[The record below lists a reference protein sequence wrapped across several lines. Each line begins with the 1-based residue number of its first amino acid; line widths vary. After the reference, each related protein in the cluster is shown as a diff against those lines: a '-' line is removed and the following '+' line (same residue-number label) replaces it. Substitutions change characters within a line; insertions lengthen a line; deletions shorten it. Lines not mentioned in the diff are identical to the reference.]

1 MSGICAAISAARQG
15 ITVNLVESSNSL
27 GGRIGEELRLPY
39 DLPGGSNSIFP
50 REHGLLDEIL
60 LSLMKFNTDGS
71 YAGQSRV
78 LASLLIGEPR
88 IQIFTG
94 IRAIETKLSSRSDKL
109 LSCLGLCQNTGERHL
124 FKADYFADC
133 TGTGNL
139 SRLTDAPGE
148 TGRDLGAEP
157 NSSNLNRFHRM
168 VALINIS
175 RTENLIPFVCPEW
188 VKVKW
193 ENNHLSARVEWMES
207 LDQTLEGYHHIE
219 WVCPQSERL
228 PTAEEVAWAAWD
240 YIKNRSPLK
249 KTAKQLS
256 LERISPLV
264 LQQADFRGL
273 GEYTLTGDDV
283 ANAKPHYD
291 SVVFSRAAIDG
302 PTALLCSNRGKIS
315 LAQPFEIPFRALYS
329 KKVRNL
335 FWTGAHAS
343 ATHES
348 APCLGHSPTAAQM
361 GVAVGHSA
369 AHCVLKNRQPRTLSK
384 KGHISSLQKSL
395 QASNHRTGH
404 SLFEDDLDLVKKSQV
419 SASSS
424 WDWKCQ
430 IHNSLKTGPMVNSCL
445 VQMPLSTSKVDQVS
459 VAINISQICTLEARL
474 LQGSSFESNLP
485 GDCLQTC
492 TVEMNPGDD
501 QLVHF
506 PLPSQITNKGWH
518 YLEIHSSEKF
528 SLPVVDFPTV
538 GFEVLYPQR
547 NLESRATNSFNS
559 YSHQLAKPFPFW
571 DGPIIQVQPPQPMYL
586 PENVKNSHIRPS
598 SMPNLWISKPTDFK
612 YPEFLE
618 FSWDKPV
625 ESSRICLNFDASYN
639 LTFPRH
645 PLIHG
650 QDQLPSIIKD
660 YRIYVTDILGKS
672 RLLVEE
678 RNNFLAFREHRFEP
692 TTICGMEVEI
702 LSTGGLDRAQI
713 FRVSAYE

>member
-15 ITVNLVESSNSL
+15 ITVTLVESSNSL

-60 LSLMKFNTDGS
+60 LSLLKFNTDGS

-256 LERISPLV
+256 L
-264 LQQADFRGL
+264 
-273 GEYTLTGDDV
+273 
-283 ANAKPHYD
+283 
-291 SVVFSRAAIDG
+291 
-302 PTALLCSNRGKIS
+302 
-315 LAQPFEIPFRALYS
+315 
-329 KKVRNL
+329 
-335 FWTGAHAS
+335 
-343 ATHES
+343 
-348 APCLGHSPTAAQM
+348 
-361 GVAVGHSA
+361 
-369 AHCVLKNRQPRTLSK
+369 
-384 KGHISSLQKSL
+384 
-395 QASNHRTGH
+395 
-404 SLFEDDLDLVKKSQV
+404 
-419 SASSS
+419 
-424 WDWKCQ
+424 
-430 IHNSLKTGPMVNSCL
+430 
-445 VQMPLSTSKVDQVS
+445 
-459 VAINISQICTLEARL
+459 
-474 LQGSSFESNLP
+474 
-485 GDCLQTC
+485 
-492 TVEMNPGDD
+492 
-501 QLVHF
+501 
-506 PLPSQITNKGWH
+506 
-518 YLEIHSSEKF
+518 
-528 SLPVVDFPTV
+528 
-538 GFEVLYPQR
+538 
-547 NLESRATNSFNS
+547 
-559 YSHQLAKPFPFW
+559 
-571 DGPIIQVQPPQPMYL
+571 
-586 PENVKNSHIRPS
+586 
-598 SMPNLWISKPTDFK
+598 
-612 YPEFLE
+612 
-618 FSWDKPV
+618 
-625 ESSRICLNFDASYN
+625 
-639 LTFPRH
+639 
-645 PLIHG
+645 
-650 QDQLPSIIKD
+650 
-660 YRIYVTDILGKS
+660 
-672 RLLVEE
+672 
-678 RNNFLAFREHRFEP
+678 
-692 TTICGMEVEI
+692 
-702 LSTGGLDRAQI
+702 
-713 FRVSAYE
+713 